1 MSSLTNELSYLPA
14 LESELPSGPWLVL
27 APHPDDE
34 TFGMGGVLLLAK
46 KSKID
51 VDVIF
56 VTDGH
61 AADLSDSKL
70 AKKREQEAKLAGKH
84 LGFRKVLFWREI
96 DRKLNVSLHLIKKLS
111 KVIETKHYATV
122 FFPSPQEPHPDHRAT
137 AVLAWEALRKIAFKA
152 TPVSYD
158 ISVQGYTNSLI
169 DITNVVAEKEKIMA
183 CYSSQMANNHYIER
197 ILGLNQSRAWSLP
210 LSVSHAESFYFWP
223 KEDRPL
229 NALFLSIANK
239 QATAYALPD
248 SLPLVS
254 VITRTQNRAD
264 FLRKAIRSVAG
275 QTYPNIELIVVN
287 DGGEEFSKLV
297 QEEALGSI
305 RTFTYQH
312 IEQQTGRS
320 HAANIGLNHCT
331 GDNIIFLDDDD
342 WFLPEHIESLVHC
355 LQDNTDF
362 IAAYNNVAC
371 VHFENNQWNTINE
384 YKDDFDANRLA
395 YENYIP
401 IHSILFRKK
410 VIEAGCVFA
419 EEMNTYEDWA
429 FWMKVSQIGSFFH
442 NPILGAMYR
451 VSISSGSGLPGTNRD
466 FSIDYKRFIN
476 WVKLEWSYDQAHT
489 LVRNSVNL
497 KEIKRQLTQ
506 VRVQVAEYSELNNAL
521 KTEKNRVYEENLKL
535 TEEKNRVYEEN
546 LRLTEEKNRVYE
558 ENLKLTEEKNR
569 VYEENLK
576 LTEEKNRVYEENL
589 KLTEEKNRVYEENLK
604 LTEEKNRVYE
614 ENLKLT
620 EEKNRVYEENLKL
633 TEEKNRVYEENL
645 KLTEEKNRDYEEN
658 LKLTEEKNR
667 VYEENLKLTEEKNRV
682 YEENLK
688 LTEEKNKAVKDSRE
702 FAAEH
707 TRLNNEID
715 FFLTSKSWTMTKP
728 LRDSRRRTE
737 RLFRQVKLASQLIY
751 EGRFGEVIEIL
762 KQKVKG
768 KPPTANIENNAKI
781 ITILTTPHT
790 LFVAHLIDNEL
801 RDSGFHTEIITN
813 LSISSFTDNV
823 YIVICPQMFTA
834 LPANYFAFQ
843 MEQSIH
849 SRWFTDEYFTILKNS
864 IATLD
869 YSLDNINFLQKNEI
883 EYRQTFYLPIS
894 YFQNYK
900 KYLVSKGVKFP
911 KKQQEKYDVLFYG
924 DEHCERR
931 KLFLDALKTRFK
943 VKIISN
949 LFSEQLYPYLLSA
962 KVVVNI
968 HYYEDALLETT
979 RIYECL
985 SLGIPVIS
993 EMSSN
998 TNEYQGVEKQVIFT
1012 PINNIEAMIDSVDK
1026 LINTKGA
1033 IAKHTKNIKKEVKEK
1048 PDFSYFF
1055 NRLLLAYDLINYT
1068 EFYRKVENYP
1078 TSITESNVGNC
1089 LTLPETRERQ
1099 VNFIKQKNSSDFSFY
1114 NGLRHQLGWIG
1125 CGLSYKDMINRAK
1138 DANLEYVIICED
1150 DVEFYEDL
1158 EEQLALVLDYLKTT
1172 KKEWHIFSG
1181 FIAIVHNET
1190 QINHIEIYQEQE
1202 FIHIDKMI
1210 SAVFNIYHKSVFDRI
1225 LTWDE
1230 TDHNDQTNTIDKF
1243 IESSGDLKVI
1253 TTLPFL
1259 VGHHEE
1265 MKSTLWGFTNSAYNP
1280 FIKESSI
1287 LLRKK
1292 VDKFKNEYAR
1302 KILE

>member
-476 WVKLEWSYDQAHT
+476 WAKLEWSYDQAHT

-521 KTEKNRVYEENLKL
+521 KT
-535 TEEKNRVYEEN
+535 
-546 LRLTEEKNRVYE
+546 
-558 ENLKLTEEKNR
+558 
-569 VYEENLK
+569 
-576 LTEEKNRVYEENL
+576 
-589 KLTEEKNRVYEENLK
+589 
-604 LTEEKNRVYE
+604 
-614 ENLKLT
+614 
-620 EEKNRVYEENLKL
+620 
-633 TEEKNRVYEENL
+633 
-645 KLTEEKNRDYEEN
+645 
-658 LKLTEEKNR
+658 EKNR

>member
-362 IAAYNNVAC
+362 IAAYNNIAC

-476 WVKLEWSYDQAHT
+476 WAKLEWSYDQAHT

-521 KTEKNRVYEENLKL
+521 KT
-535 TEEKNRVYEEN
+535 
-546 LRLTEEKNRVYE
+546 
-558 ENLKLTEEKNR
+558 
-569 VYEENLK
+569 
-576 LTEEKNRVYEENL
+576 
-589 KLTEEKNRVYEENLK
+589 
-604 LTEEKNRVYE
+604 
-614 ENLKLT
+614 
-620 EEKNRVYEENLKL
+620 
-633 TEEKNRVYEENL
+633 
-645 KLTEEKNRDYEEN
+645 
-658 LKLTEEKNR
+658 EKNR

-751 EGRFGEVIEIL
+751 EGRFDEVIEIL

>member
-546 LRLTEEKNRVYE
+546 LR
-558 ENLKLTEEKNR
+558 
-569 VYEENLK
+569 
-576 LTEEKNRVYEENL
+576 
-589 KLTEEKNRVYEENLK
+589 

>member
-546 LRLTEEKNRVYE
+546 LR
-558 ENLKLTEEKNR
+558 
-569 VYEENLK
+569 
-576 LTEEKNRVYEENL
+576 
-589 KLTEEKNRVYEENLK
+589 
-604 LTEEKNRVYE
+604 
-614 ENLKLT
+614 
-620 EEKNRVYEENLKL
+620 
-633 TEEKNRVYEENL
+633 
-645 KLTEEKNRDYEEN
+645 
-658 LKLTEEKNR
+658 LTEEKNR

>member
-521 KTEKNRVYEENLKL
+521 KT
-535 TEEKNRVYEEN
+535 
-546 LRLTEEKNRVYE
+546 
-558 ENLKLTEEKNR
+558 
-569 VYEENLK
+569 
-576 LTEEKNRVYEENL
+576 
-589 KLTEEKNRVYEENLK
+589 
-604 LTEEKNRVYE
+604 
-614 ENLKLT
+614 
-620 EEKNRVYEENLKL
+620 
-633 TEEKNRVYEENL
+633 
-645 KLTEEKNRDYEEN
+645 
-658 LKLTEEKNR
+658 EKNR

>member
-362 IAAYNNVAC
+362 IAAYNNIAC

-476 WVKLEWSYDQAHT
+476 WAKLEWSYDQAHT

-521 KTEKNRVYEENLKL
+521 KT
-535 TEEKNRVYEEN
+535 
-546 LRLTEEKNRVYE
+546 
-558 ENLKLTEEKNR
+558 
-569 VYEENLK
+569 
-576 LTEEKNRVYEENL
+576 
-589 KLTEEKNRVYEENLK
+589 
-604 LTEEKNRVYE
+604 
-614 ENLKLT
+614 
-620 EEKNRVYEENLKL
+620 
-633 TEEKNRVYEENL
+633 EKNRVYEENL

-751 EGRFGEVIEIL
+751 EGRFDEVIEIL